1 MASVR
6 QIAANRRNAQK
17 STGPK
22 TAAGKARAAKNRRSH
37 GFYSAD
43 IVLAGENPEEFEALL
58 AELEAEFQPATPT
71 ERHLVHTIAACRW
84 RLHRIVRLET
94 GIFAQRMKEIARRNE
109 ILEEPADPPETPE
122 ETHQQA
128 TELLAASWIKDA
140 LGANALVKLSYH
152 ESRLDRKL
160 SRALRELRT
169 LQRDRRD
176 ASTAEDSAPP
186 TAPAPAP
193 LPRKPSSAAKKTGD
207 SNPISAPR
215 ALASALCGTLPAGP
229 HQRLLHPG
237 PSRQGCAFIANPGM
251 PAHPH
256 LRYLGGYA
264 GG

>member
-43 IVLAGENPEEFEALL
+43 IVLPGENPEEFEALL

-169 LQRDRRD
+169 LQRERRD

-193 LPRKPSSAAKKTGD
+193 LPRKPPSAAKKTGD